1 MRAANDQSGSFSGVW
16 QIFLYNWHF
25 YAAAFIFDL
34 LAVVL
39 LMRFTPQA
47 GIRLGIYLIA
57 AVATYWA
64 LSSLVVSHYV
74 YDRSHLYQWNW
85 LAAALKKNPGS
96 WANIHAGLDQ
106 TSDSLIRLFPSAQR
120 RILDIYIPSEMSEP
134 SIKRARHQAQPAAV
148 PEQANPSA
156 LPLEDGEC
164 DTIFLIFAAHE
175 LRRREARLQFF
186 CEISRVLKSG
196 GCVVL
201 VEHLRDWSNF
211 LAYGPGALHFFSR
224 REWLAVCTRAGL
236 NVTNELRITPFVR
249 CFVLANGIAGEALVS
264 HQSGDATCG

>member
-1 MRAANDQSGSFSGVW
+1 MRAANDQSGSFSGAR

-25 YAAAFIFDL
+25 YSAALFFDL

-47 GIRLGIYLIA
+47 RIRLVIYLIA
-57 AVATYWA
+57 GVATFWA

-85 LAAALKKNPGS
+85 LAAALMKNPGS

-106 TSDSLIRLFPSAQR
+106 TSESLIRLFPDAR
-120 RILDIYIPSEMSEP
+120 HRILDIYTASEMSEP
-134 SIKRARHQAQPAAV
+134 SIKRARHRAQPAAA
-148 PEQANPSA
+148 PEQADPSA
-156 LPLEDGEC
+156 LPLEDCEC

-186 CEISRVLKSG
+186 REISRGVKPS

-201 VEHLRDWSNF
+201 VEHLRAWNNF
-211 LAYGPGALHFFSR
+211 LAYGPGVLHFFSR
-224 REWLAVCTRAGL
+224 REWLAVSGQAGFK
-236 NVTNELRITPFVR
+236 VIDEFGITPFVR
-249 CFVLANGIAGEALVS
+249 CFVLAKR
-264 HQSGDATCG
+264 QCW